1 MADSAAMTNRVP
13 TYIYANDPIS
23 LAGVTAQLRM
33 RTEIRLVEAADVDS
47 AEVAVVVT
55 RILDEETLRVMRALR
70 RGTQPRTVLVA
81 DVIDDQALVAAA
93 EAGVCGLL
101 RRSDAT
107 AEALARSIMSV
118 AAGDGDVP
126 ADLIARLLT
135 QLGRLQRH
143 VLTPR
148 GLTFSGL
155 TERETEV
162 FRMVADGL
170 DTADIARQLSYS
182 ERTVKNIVH
191 AVTTRLQL
199 KNRSHAV
206 AYVLREGLI

>member
-1 MADSAAMTNRVP
+1 MNSKVA
-13 TYIYANDPIS
+13 TYVYANDPIS
-23 LAGVTAQLRM
+23 LAGVTAQLRA
-33 RTEIRLVEAADVDS
+33 RPEIRIVDATEVDT
-47 AEVAVVVT
+47 AEVAVIVT
-55 RILDEETLRVMRALR
+55 SELDEETLRVLRALR
-70 RGTQPRTVLVA
+70 RGTQPRLVLVA
-81 DVIDDQALVAAA
+81 DVIDDQALVQAA

-101 RRSDAT
+101 RRGDAT
-107 AEALARSIMSV
+107 ADALTRSVVAV
-118 AAGDGDVP
+118 AAGEGDVP
-126 ADLIARLLT
+126 ADLVARLLT

-170 DTADIARQLSYS
+170 DTADIARRLSYS

>member
-1 MADSAAMTNRVP
+1 MGAAVS

-23 LAGVTAQLRM
+23 LAGVTSQLRA
-33 RTEIRLVEAADVDS
+33 RPEIRLVDAADVDS

-55 RILDEETLRVMRALR
+55 STLDDETLRVLRALR
-70 RGTQPRTVLVA
+70 RGTEPRTVLVA
-81 DVIDDQALVAAA
+81 EVLDDHALVAAA

-101 RRSDAT
+101 RRSEAT
-107 AEALARSIMSV
+107 AEGLTRAVVRV
-118 AAGDGDVP
+118 AKGSGDVP
-126 ADLIARLLT
+126 TDMVARLLN
-135 QLGRLQRH
+135 QLGQLQRH
-143 VLTPR
+143 VLAPR
-148 GLTFSGL
+148 GLSVSGL

-162 FRMVADGL
+162 FRMVADGM

-199 KNRSHAV
+199 RNRAHAV

>member
-1 MADSAAMTNRVP
+1 MNKVVA
-13 TYIYANDPIS
+13 TYIYASDPIS
-23 LAGVTAQLRM
+23 LAGVASQLRA
-33 RTEIRLVEAADVDS
+33 RPEIRIVDAADVDD
-47 AEVAVVVT
+47 AEVAVVVAHA
-55 RILDEETLRVMRALR
+55 LDEETLRVLRALR
-70 RGTQPRTVLVA
+70 RGGEPRTVLVA
-81 DVIDDQALVAAA
+81 DVIDDRALVAAA

-101 RRSDAT
+101 RRASAT
-107 AEALARSIMSV
+107 AEALTRAVVRV
-118 AAGDGDVP
+118 ANGNGDVP
-126 ADLIARLLT
+126 ADLIAKLLD

-148 GLTFSGL
+148 GLTAAGL

-162 FRMVADGL
+162 FRMVADGM
-170 DTADIARQLSYS
+170 DTADIARELSYS

-199 KNRSHAV
+199 RNRSHAV

>member
-1 MADSAAMTNRVP
+1 MSDRVA

-23 LAGVTAQLRM
+23 LAGVTAQLRV
-33 RTEIRLVEAADVDS
+33 RPEIRIVEAHDVDA
-47 AEVAVVVT
+47 AEVAVIVT
-55 RILDEETLRVMRALR
+55 GELDDEILRVLRALR
-70 RGTQPRTVLVA
+70 RGAQPRPVLVA
-81 DVIDDQALVAAA
+81 DVIDDQALVRAA

-101 RRSDAT
+101 RRSDST
-107 AEALARSIMSV
+107 AEALTSAIITV
-118 AAGDGDVP
+118 AAGDGQVP
-126 ADLIARLLT
+126 ADLVARLLT

-143 VLTPR
+143 VLIPR

-155 TERETEV
+155 SQRETEV
-162 FRMVADGL
+162 FRMIAEGM
-170 DTADIARQLSYS
+170 DTADIARELSYS

-199 KNRSHAV
+199 RNRSHAV

>member
-1 MADSAAMTNRVP
+1 MTTSVA
-13 TYIYANDPIS
+13 TYIYAADPIS
-23 LAGVTAQLRM
+23 LAGVTSQLRS
-33 RTEIRLVEAADVDS
+33 RPEIRVLDATDVDS
-47 AEVAVVVT
+47 AEVAVVVSGT
-55 RILDEETLRVMRALR
+55 LDAETLRVLRALR

-81 DVIDDQALVAAA
+81 EVLDDQALVAAA
-93 EAGVCGLL
+93 EAGVCGLV
-101 RRSDAT
+101 RRSEAT
-107 AEALARSIMSV
+107 AEALTRAVVRV
-118 AAGDGDVP
+118 AGGNGDVP
-126 ADLIARLLT
+126 ADLVARLLN

-148 GLTFSGL
+148 GLTVSGL

-162 FRMVADGL
+162 FRMVADGM
-170 DTADIARQLSYS
+170 DTADIARELSYS

-199 KNRSHAV
+199 RNRSHAV

>member
-1 MADSAAMTNRVP
+1 MSSKVS
-13 TYIYANDPIS
+13 TYVYANDPIS
-23 LAGVTAQLRM
+23 LAGVTAQLRT
-33 RTEIRLVEAADVDS
+33 RPEIRIVDATEVDT
-47 AEVAVVVT
+47 AEVAVIVT
-55 RILDEETLRVMRALR
+55 SELDEETLRVLRALR
-70 RGTQPRTVLVA
+70 RGTQPRLVLVA
-81 DVIDDQALVAAA
+81 DTIDDQALVQAA

-101 RRSDAT
+101 RRGDAT
-107 AEALARSIMSV
+107 ADALARSVVAV
-118 AAGDGDVP
+118 AAGEGDVP
-126 ADLIARLLT
+126 ADLVARLLT

-170 DTADIARQLSYS
+170 DTADIARRLSYS

>member
-1 MADSAAMTNRVP
+1 MGTVVC
-13 TYIYANDPIS
+13 TYIYASDPIS
-23 LAGVTAQLRM
+23 LAGVTSQLRA
-33 RTEIRLVEAADVDS
+33 RPEIRIVEGADVDS

-55 RILDEETLRVMRALR
+55 TAVDDETLRVLRALR
-70 RGTQPRTVLVA
+70 RGGEPRTVLVA
-81 DVIDDQALVAAA
+81 ETIDDNALAAAA
-93 EAGVCGLL
+93 EAGVGGLL
-101 RRSDAT
+101 RRSEAT
-107 AEALARSIMSV
+107 AEALTRAVVRV
-118 AAGDGDVP
+118 ANGAGDVP
-126 ADLIARLLT
+126 SDLVARLLD

-148 GLTFSGL
+148 GLTVSGL

-162 FRMVADGL
+162 FRMVADGK
-170 DTADIARQLSYS
+170 DTADIARELSYS

-199 KNRSHAV
+199 RNRSHAV

>member
-1 MADSAAMTNRVP
+1 MGAVVC
-13 TYIYANDPIS
+13 TYIYASDPIS
-23 LAGVTAQLRM
+23 LAGVTSQLRA
-33 RTEIRLVEAADVDS
+33 RPEIRIVEGADVDS

-55 RILDEETLRVMRALR
+55 NVVDDETLRVLRALR
-70 RGTQPRTVLVA
+70 RGGEPRTVLVA
-81 DVIDDQALVAAA
+81 ENIDDNALVAAA

-107 AEALARSIMSV
+107 AEALTRAVVRV
-118 AAGDGDVP
+118 ANGAGDVP
-126 ADLIARLLT
+126 SDLVARLLD

-148 GLTFSGL
+148 GLTASGL

-162 FRMVADGL
+162 FRMVADGK
-170 DTADIARQLSYS
+170 DTADIARELSYS

-199 KNRSHAV
+199 RNRSHAV

>member
-1 MADSAAMTNRVP
+1 MSSKVA
-13 TYIYANDPIS
+13 TYVYANDPIS
-23 LAGVTAQLRM
+23 LAGVTAQLRA
-33 RTEIRLVEAADVDS
+33 RPEIRIVDATEVDT
-47 AEVAVVVT
+47 AEVAVIVT
-55 RILDEETLRVMRALR
+55 SELDDETLRVLRALR
-70 RGTQPRTVLVA
+70 RGTQPRLVLVA
-81 DVIDDQALVAAA
+81 DTIDDQTLVHAA

-101 RRSDAT
+101 RRGDAT
-107 AEALARSIMSV
+107 ADALARSVVAV

-126 ADLIARLLT
+126 ADLVARLLT

-170 DTADIARQLSYS
+170 DTADIARRLSYS

>member
-1 MADSAAMTNRVP
+1 MSNKVA
-13 TYIYANDPIS
+13 TYIYAKDPIS

-33 RTEIRLVEAADVDS
+33 RTEIRIVEATDIDS
-47 AEVAVVVT
+47 AEVAVIVT
-55 RILDEETLRVMRALR
+55 SAVDDETLRVLRALR
-70 RGTQPRTVLVA
+70 RGSSPRPVLVA
-81 DVIDDQALVAAA
+81 DMIDDQALVQAA

-101 RRSDAT
+101 RRNDAT
-107 AEALARSIMSV
+107 AEALAHAIVSV
-118 AAGDGDVP
+118 ASGDGQVP
-126 ADLIARLLT
+126 ADLVARLLT

-155 TERETEV
+155 SEREAEV

-199 KNRSHAV
+199 RNRSHAV